1 MKKSSCLYKAKE
13 LTKKLTLREKIG
25 QITEKLGGV
34 QCYQKVGGE
43 LMLTEEFKKWVKE
56 YGGFGA
62 VQSLLST
69 ALGDDGDFSKTL
81 EAKDRVKL
89 SNMIQKYV
97 LENARIPIPAFMDE
111 EAAHG
116 IKAVDGVIY
125 PTGLCSASS
134 FNPGLY
140 KKVMQAVGTELKLS
154 GCHVAFATMLDV
166 CKDPR
171 WGRCEE
177 TYGEDPYLSSQFA
190 KSAVLGLKTGGV
202 LCCSKHFL
210 GSGAAEGG
218 YQEADISMGE
228 REMRDIHLPPV
239 KAATDAGTDYIMV
252 AYNTI
257 DGVPIATNQCL
268 LQEVLRKELGY
279 EGVIMSDGC
288 GVISAG
294 TKRAISEKQAAVSAI
309 MSGINISL
317 FDITGAFLHLE
328 EAVKDGSVPES
339 FIDEACTRVLAKKFE
354 YGLFDNP
361 FMEEDKVQEFV
372 NSDEVKKLAYDMA
385 AEGIVMLKN
394 EGILPLGKDKKLA
407 VVGQNATVKKCLH
420 GSYSHAM
427 KTEQGADLLTALK
440 SRFHDIKYCE
450 GWNYDEEKSDFEAAK
465 ELCGNSDVILFC
477 AGGCGTTEKG
487 DQCEFTDTGERFE
500 AHTLDLPKRQAEL
513 FMELKQLG
521 KPIVTALI
529 SGRAYSINE
538 MAEYSDA
545 IIWAWYPGQEGGY
558 AIADVLSGAVN
569 PSGKLT
575 LSIPKHVGVIPV
587 NYNRITPL
595 EDDPVL
601 ALKYK
606 DLKNPPTLYS
616 FGHGLSYSEFEYS
629 KLKVKNTGKNEFF
642 VSVDVENVSDI
653 AGKETVMLFIH
664 GRGGTLWRRIKEL
677 KGFQKIDLAPHEKKT
692 VSFILDSEALKVWSS
707 QKRYEVE
714 EGEVDILV
722 GGNPCGLLREAVKTE
737 SEVL

>member
-1 MKKSSCLYKAKE
+1 MERNGEVEMEKSVCMYKAKE

-25 QITEKLGGV
+25 QIIEKFGGT
-34 QCYQKVGGE
+34 QCYQKIDGE
-43 LMLTEEFKKWVKE
+43 LVLTDEFKNWVKE

-62 VQSLLST
+62 IQSLLRT
-69 ALGDDGDFSKTL
+69 VVGDDGDFSKTL

-97 LENARIPIPAFMDE
+97 LENARIPIPAFIDE

-116 IKAVDGVIY
+116 VVAVDGVIY

-134 FNPGLY
+134 FNPELY
-140 KKVMQAVGTELKLS
+140 KKVMQAVGTELKMS

-218 YQEADISMGE
+218 CQEANISMGE

-239 KAATDAGTDYIMV
+239 KAAIDAGTDYIMV

-257 DGVPIATNQCL
+257 DGESIATNKYL
-268 LQEVLRKELGY
+268 MQEVLRKELGY

-288 GVISAG
+288 GVINVG
-294 TKRAISEKQAAVSAI
+294 RKRAISDKQAAVSAI
-309 MSGINISL
+309 KSGINISL
-317 FDITGAFLHLE
+317 YDIRGAFLQLE
-328 EAVKDGSVPES
+328 GAVKEGLVSES

-372 NSDEVKKLAYDMA
+372 SSDEVKKLAYDMA

-394 EGILPLGKDKKLA
+394 EGVLPLSKDKKLV
-407 VVGQNATVKKCLH
+407 VVGQIATVKKCLH
-420 GSYSHAM
+420 ASYSPAM
-427 KTEQGADLLTALK
+427 KEEQGADLLTALK
-440 SRFHDIKYCE
+440 SRFLDIKYCE

-465 ELCGNSDVILFC
+465 ELCRGSDVILFC
-477 AGGCGTTEKG
+477 AGGCGTTSYG
-487 DQCEFTDTGERFE
+487 DKCKFTDTGERFE
-500 AHTLDLPKRQAEL
+500 AYTLDLPKGQAEL
-513 FMELKQLG
+513 FMELKTLG
-521 KPIVTALI
+521 KPIVTVLI

-538 MAEYSDA
+538 MAEHSEA
-545 IIWAWYPGQEGGY
+545 IVCAWYPGQEGGY

-575 LSIPKHVGVIPV
+575 LSIPKHVDVIPV

-595 EDDPVL
+595 EDDPAL
-601 ALKYK
+601 ALKYMN
-606 DLKNPPTLYS
+606 LKNPPTLYS

-629 KLKVKNTGKNEFF
+629 NLKVKNTGTNEFF

-664 GRGGTLWRRIKEL
+664 GRGGTL
-677 KGFQKIDLAPHEKKT
+677 
-692 VSFILDSEALKVWSS
+692 
-707 QKRYEVE
+707 
-714 EGEVDILV
+714 
-722 GGNPCGLLREAVKTE
+722 
-737 SEVL
+737 